1 MRFPSHADL
10 WNSYEE
16 IKNKKN
22 ILNLHYKLTQCEQ
35 KCQERA
41 SSDTLDGGNE
51 H

>member
-1 MRFPSHADL
+1 ML
-10 WNSYEE
+10 IYE
-16 IKNKKN
+16 IVMKKLKIKN